1 MKNTTLKLIINMISR
16 YLDGE
21 LQVKN
26 PSHTVSLQ
34 QEGRARWFQIQKA
47 GTVVERKV
55 MHT

>member
-1 MKNTTLKLIINMISR
+1 MISR